1 MSTLKE
7 KMKKYKAGSFYFD
20 EEENYYTDDFVTFY
34 KENDEALNNDDLE
47 QWAVWFN
54 SSWSQAHESYEIRC
68 NCKDAYT
75 QMDEN
80 EPTWKCKYSIVGY
93 EGISASVFGYGNT
106 EVEALENCKN
116 HFQMLQDKYNT
127 ENESI

>member
-1 MSTLKE
+1 
-7 KMKKYKAGSFYFD
+7 MKKYKAGSFYFD
-20 EEENYYTDDFVTFY
+20 KEENYYTDNFETFY
-34 KENDEALNNDDLE
+34 KENDEVLNNEDLE
-47 QWAVWFN
+47 QWAVWIN
-54 SSWSQAHESYEIRC
+54 SPWSQAHESYERRC

-80 EPTWKCKYSIVGY
+80 EPIWKCEYSIVGY
-93 EGISASVFGYGNT
+93 DGISASVFGYGNT
-106 EVEALENCKN
+106 EAEALESCMK